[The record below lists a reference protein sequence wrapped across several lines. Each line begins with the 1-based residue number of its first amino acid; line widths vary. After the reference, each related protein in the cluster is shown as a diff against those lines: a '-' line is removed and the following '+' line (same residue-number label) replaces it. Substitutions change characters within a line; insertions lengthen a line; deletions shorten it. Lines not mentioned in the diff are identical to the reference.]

1 MARGLG
7 AGNGDIQVTL
17 IGLLAGAL
25 TTLSFLPQA
34 LRIWRTRS
42 ARDISYTALLCFIAG
57 ISLWLWYGALLH
69 SLPIVLANA
78 VTLALNLSILG
89 LKIAHHEPEES
100 KP

>member
-1 MARGLG
+1 MGT
-7 AGNGDIQVTL
+7 GNADIQVTL

-42 ARDISYTALLCFIAG
+42 AKDISYTALLCFIAG
-57 ISLWLWYGALLH
+57 ISLWLWYGVLLR

-89 LKIAHHEPEES
+89 LKIAHHEPERS
-100 KP
+100 DS